1 MPIIYEVSYF
11 HNDVGH
17 LLEWAGSM
25 REAKKIKNRIIANDI
40 AEAQD
45 EYADALARD
54 IVADGVT
61 YHNLKKVD
69 ADLIRITQH
78 RFPETKTGVIRWLNA
93 YYNTDNG

>member
-54 IVADGVT
+54 